1 MVQRWK
7 YATKTKATIA
17 GYKAGQVLSL
27 SKIVYTVS
35 FYGVRIRSHSLFQ
48 KQIQSWASGA
58 LHRWCNGDR
67 TKVTGFWGCNPR
79 TANFMVAVK
88 GLFKITASYRAA
100 YQKLS
105 SSYDRFHSVV
115 KNVQFQ
121 FSPFE
126 RTDFGQSAYN
136 IRQPFFVFEIQPT
149 RQSRN
154 PRRRRMCLDEF
165 HRRVKRRIKANRI
178 NSLRRNFGG
187 SIWTGPCSS
196 TPMSTL
202 LSDVNRISTFPI
214 SSWPNIAAYGSIVPS
229 YMLHT

>member
-1 MVQRWK
+1 MIQRSK

-48 KQIQSWASGA
+48 KQIQRWASGA
-58 LHRWCNGDR
+58 LHRWCNGER

-136 IRQPFFVFEIQPT
+136 IRQPFLFSKFNRRGNRETPVDEGCAWTNSIAESNAGLRPT
-149 RQSRN
+149 
-154 PRRRRMCLDEF
+154 
-165 HRRVKRRIKANRI
+165 
-178 NSLRRNFGG
+178 G
-187 SIWTGPCSS
+187 
-196 TPMSTL
+196 
-202 LSDVNRISTFPI
+202 
-214 SSWPNIAAYGSIVPS
+214 
-229 YMLHT
+229 

>member
-1 MVQRWK
+1 
-7 YATKTKATIA
+7 
-17 GYKAGQVLSL
+17 
-27 SKIVYTVS
+27 
-35 FYGVRIRSHSLFQ
+35 
-48 KQIQSWASGA
+48 
-58 LHRWCNGDR
+58 
-67 TKVTGFWGCNPR
+67 
-79 TANFMVAVK
+79 MVAVK

-136 IRQPFFVFEIQPT
+136 IRQPFFVFEIQPS

-165 HRRVKRRIKANRI
+165 HGRVKRRIKANRI
-178 NSLRRNFGG
+178 NSLRRNLGE
-187 SIWTGPCSS
+187 SVWTGPCSS
-196 TPMSTL
+196 TLCPVFRAMLIASQLFQFHPGQISPALSQVPRYTPRYVEL
-202 LSDVNRISTFPI
+202 LLVRDNFIRTII
-214 SSWPNIAAYGSIVPS
+214 ARGNGSSCSLRFSLMGCPFDEIAAICLPICNVVLVTRLHRKYFSPS
-229 YMLHT
+229 ARSCFIQCNV